1 MNQQQ
6 NTMAQKYRVTSKTGM
21 TDDNATKTNQKQSP
35 SGLKI
40 CKNMIIIYQLSF
52 YQSDQLLFPTSSWF
66 FWLTAPAT
74 VLGHLGAHWSLSSN
88 LAKIEIPET
97 KTIYSESS

>member
-40 CKNMIIIYQLSF
+40 CKNSLSIYQLSF
-52 YQSDQLLFPTSSWF
+52 YQSDQLLFQLPDGF
-66 FWLTAPAT
+66 P
-74 VLGHLGAHWSLSSN
+74 G
-88 LAKIEIPET
+88 
-97 KTIYSESS
+97 

>member
-52 YQSDQLLFPTSSWF
+52 Y
-66 FWLTAPAT
+66 
-74 VLGHLGAHWSLSSN
+74 
-88 LAKIEIPET
+88 
-97 KTIYSESS
+97 

>member
-21 TDDNATKTNQKQSP
+21 TDDNATKTYQKQSP

-40 CKNMIIIYQLSF
+40 CKNMM
-52 YQSDQLLFPTSSWF
+52 
-66 FWLTAPAT
+66 
-74 VLGHLGAHWSLSSN
+74 N
-88 LAKIEIPET
+88 
-97 KTIYSESS
+97 